1 MLTRIGDLALG
12 QRLAATLLATQ
23 GRMREAEA
31 AVASGKAASR
41 YDQIADAAGQL
52 VRAKDA
58 RQLKAAFADQGER
71 LTDRLRVMDAA
82 LGRLVGSRP

>member
-1 MLTRIGDLALG
+1 MLTRIGDLARG
-12 QRLAATLLATQ
+12 QRLAATLLATP

-52 VRAKDA
+52 GGPKDA
-58 RQLKAAFADQGER
+58 GS
-71 LTDRLRVMDAA
+71 
-82 LGRLVGSRP
+82 SRPRSPTRASG